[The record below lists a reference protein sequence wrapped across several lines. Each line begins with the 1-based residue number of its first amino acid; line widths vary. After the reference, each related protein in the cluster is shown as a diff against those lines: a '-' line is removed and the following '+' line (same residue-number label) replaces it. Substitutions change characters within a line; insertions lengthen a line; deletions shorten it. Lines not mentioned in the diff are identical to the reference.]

1 MWDSLPILIKWIQ
14 SRTPGDKVVIAGN
27 TSRIAPVKH
36 AQVSPNSAMQFEDP
50 WAFWNPKLRAA
61 ASAPASAPVPLAAVR
76 KLEAPI
82 EDRFSKQS
90 ADFEAFKDQQIQAIK
105 EIKDSSA
112 KEVTQIRKDM
122 TQLKEAITSQGKA
135 FDKQNVINAKEFG
148 AIREEAK
155 EQFKALAATLQESM
169 KTSLSKQ
176 DHAMTS
182 QFQELKTL
190 LQNRENPPKKFD
202 DLLLGSPR
210 SFEVWWYRP
219 CVNSYVLPELE
230 VPAILPSHFFAWF
243 FGLIIGEA
251 SHPGPGSSS
260 DPVCTRLAISNPTAV
275 FKKTDE
281 VVSLDSDV
289 VVFSET
295 SATSVIQ
302 TDVSGHLTRK
312 GFRCFWSKPAPPK
325 KLTSDSRPSFRGEAL
340 GTSIFTK
347 LPSRVAR
354 INYPAFLW
362 DSCRVCASVVR
373 LGHLDVVIFAVYG
386 FATRYQ
392 QGVRMNDM
400 FLASIFDLVQQIDM
414 PFIVAGDFNDPP
426 QQLPSF
432 SLFKQLGAVEAFS
445 FFKSKWGYDLPAT
458 CLGST
463 RNDTAI
469 LHPALIPF
477 VENMRV
483 DKKFQFDSHVPLFI
497 DFSFMKNMQ
506 LPHQWKIPCSW
517 AAMAPPS
524 DIIAQCYRDKPVSSV
539 FDLSSID
546 DENKTEQALLAWSSS
561 VELAVD
567 KALGISNKLNP
578 LIQPH
583 SGLHPKYRGKCNIKS
598 VFKPRASGGVSDD
611 PTSGYTPDAEVFS
624 MKAKQVVRQVRRLKS
639 FRRTY
644 KALSNSGDPQKILQL
659 QRQLQYEW
667 KIILHAKG
675 FGSRWASWILA
686 YDLVP
691 FVPIHLPD
699 IELLDLCIDITE
711 MHCNMI
717 CRQEARNRYQSFR
730 HRIRV
735 DQEDGFMSLSYRIVR
750 GASTPPLYEVPI
762 SKSSAACLVRSSKGK
777 MSLKLANSV
786 SFRMNAVAWFDDFEV
801 FLTHQFSDRVFFTTQ
816 ASNIPVQGCLTQET
830 VAMSTVDIQEEF
842 NHFWSEFWLRD
853 SVSEATEPH
862 VWSSFVEEIEQS
874 GMPQYPNIDVSL
886 QSVSLWMRAIKGLK
900 TGKAHGVDGWR
911 YEELKALPECCIAD
925 LASIMAKGAQ
935 YGLSKSLMAAKATLL
950 AKVPEPL
957 SFHQIRP
964 ITVLGALY
972 RLTGRIIFQQIVQAW
987 KSSFP
992 LLISGGLPGRGVKDL
1007 AYMLKHRIE
1016 IAISNRSQLGGFSLD
1031 LKKAFNLFPRWPIV
1045 FLWRRLGVL
1054 QWVCDFWLNSLMRLQ
1069 RYPHLHGYLGLPV
1082 VPHGYADN
1090 WGWCTFN
1097 QAAHRNAYKGTLR
1110 LTSSLRLLIDF
1121 NKSWH
1126 WGINR
1131 DFRQSCFDLAH
1142 LFPAGDVP
1150 IRVEAHMK
1158 DLGERFNF
1166 EASMQLGNIKDKI
1179 AEAEK
1184 RCKRLRTLPLDTPSK
1199 AAVIQ
1204 ASVWPMS
1211 LYSAD
1216 TSFVGMQH
1224 FQTLRS
1230 AALFAFVGKCNFA
1243 SPWLACF
1250 SLSRFLRDPLLFVI
1264 LNALRSLKRLMTICR
1279 DTALSII
1286 KAAVSFVG
1294 SKPFGPASSLK
1305 RYLEAIG
1312 WTIHSDA
1319 SLVGP
1324 EHFRLNLLT
1333 DSTSKICHTFYMAWP
1348 YFLVQNL
1355 SRKGTGDFVP
1365 HHNITSKVMAL
1376 FSPSDQSI
1384 LVRNLVGG
1392 FQTAATQ
1399 KMWDSDTPIACPLC
1413 GADDT
1418 REHRLLECDK
1428 FVHIREAHK
1437 EALHILQDVRPEWVF
1452 VPLAHSSP
1460 DVVLQRAFLHTIQHE
1475 SDLAHYDAT
1484 QSVVFYTDGG
1494 LVSGHQSAARGELV
1508 AFWKALV
1515 AAEKYDALVSVS
1527 VVTDASYVCFVDFAL
1542 RNNLGDFPNHKTRNG
1557 DVILEIK
1564 KHWNEH
1570 VRVFKTKSHRSL
1582 EDAADWHDL
1591 WTIYGNSAADL
1602 AATVSL
1608 RNVPLEIRSLFN
1620 NIAAFHKAEAVM
1632 LQTVLSYIVELNRAR
1647 DAAMKSADIVGQ
1659 PIKQDEPS
1667 SQFMPARL
1675 MGNEAL
1681 HFLQSFSPVDYVPL
1695 FQLDEVDKS
1704 TYHGILQGANFTAA
1718 VVDWLAHCK
1727 WPRDVPK
1734 DYSRGDDWGISWLE
1748 LLFSFVLFSKR
1759 LPPVK
1764 SGGQSKDA
1772 VFYDYNSQEALCLPT
1787 SARAASRTYYTFQQA
1802 ILAIR
1807 TITSVNIFPDF
1818 ASKKTSTL
1826 RHFFFKGTFAGVP
1839 CRPVLPNPVETC
1851 QAVSDYV
1858 SSLQGSLTFHHPV
1871 KVGFQP
1877 VQFDS
1882 GPLTESSV
1890 PERYQCWQRIV
1901 TARYKRKAK
1910 EHRALARQGVQQK
1923 YLALLQQQ
1931 LSREST
1937 KASRQEATCHCSRG
1951 FPIQAVD
1958 TGQAAGHRA
1967 GDVPET
1973 PRDWKGQGQSTGSV
1987 TDARVNFGD
1996 ATAAFDPA
2004 CFHVYVFVW
2013 HDAMHPTV
2021 PASKTRDSYEP
2032 LLRYYTA
2039 MGLGNLVCS
2048 IALPFHPRRKG

>member
-1 MWDSLPILIKWIQ
+1 
-14 SRTPGDKVVIAGN
+14 
-27 TSRIAPVKH
+27 
-36 AQVSPNSAMQFEDP
+36 
-50 WAFWNPKLRAA
+50 
-61 ASAPASAPVPLAAVR
+61 
-76 KLEAPI
+76 
-82 EDRFSKQS
+82 
-90 ADFEAFKDQQIQAIK
+90 
-105 EIKDSSA
+105 
-112 KEVTQIRKDM
+112 
-122 TQLKEAITSQGKA
+122 
-135 FDKQNVINAKEFG
+135 
-148 AIREEAK
+148 
-155 EQFKALAATLQESM
+155 
-169 KTSLSKQ
+169 
-176 DHAMTS
+176 
-182 QFQELKTL
+182 
-190 LQNRENPPKKFD
+190 
-202 DLLLGSPR
+202 
-210 SFEVWWYRP
+210 
-219 CVNSYVLPELE
+219 
-230 VPAILPSHFFAWF
+230 
-243 FGLIIGEA
+243 
-251 SHPGPGSSS
+251 
-260 DPVCTRLAISNPTAV
+260 
-275 FKKTDE
+275 
-281 VVSLDSDV
+281 
-289 VVFSET
+289 
-295 SATSVIQ
+295 
-302 TDVSGHLTRK
+302 
-312 GFRCFWSKPAPPK
+312 
-325 KLTSDSRPSFRGEAL
+325 
-340 GTSIFTK
+340 
-347 LPSRVAR
+347 
-354 INYPAFLW
+354 
-362 DSCRVCASVVR
+362 
-373 LGHLDVVIFAVYG
+373 
-386 FATRYQ
+386 
-392 QGVRMNDM
+392 MNDM
-400 FLASIFDLVQQIDM
+400 FLASIFDLVQQVDM
-414 PFIVAGDFNDPP
+414 LFIVAGDFNEPP

-445 FFKSKWGYDLPAT
+445 FFKAKWGFDLPTT

-463 RNDTAI
+463 RHDTAI

-477 VENMRV
+477 IVNMRV

-506 LPHQWKIPCSW
+506 LPQQWRIPCSW

-524 DIIAQCYRDKPVSSV
+524 DMIAQCYNDKPVSSV
-539 FDLSSID
+539 FALSSID
-546 DENKTEQALLAWSSS
+546 DEIKTEQALLAWSSS

-578 LIQPH
+578 FIQPH
-583 SGLHPKYRGKCNIKS
+583 PGLHPKYRGKCNIKS
-598 VFKPRASGGVSDD
+598 VFKPRANGGVSDD

-659 QRQLQYEW
+659 QRRLQYEW

-699 IELLDLCIDITE
+699 IELLDICIDITE

-750 GASTPPLYEVPI
+750 GASTPPLYEVPF

-777 MSLKLANSV
+777 MSLKLADCL

-801 FLTHQFSDRVFFTTQ
+801 FLTHQSSDRVFFTTQ
-816 ASNIPVQGCLTQET
+816 ASNIPVQGRLTQET
-830 VAMSTVDIQEEF
+830 VAMSTIDIQEEF

-853 SVSEATEPH
+853 TVSEATEPH
-862 VWSSFVEEIEQS
+862 VWGSFVEEIEQS
-874 GMPQYPNIDVSL
+874 GMPQYPNIDVTL
-886 QSVSLWMRAIKGLK
+886 QSVSLWMHAIKGLK

-911 YEELKALPECCIAD
+911 YKELKALPECCIAD
-925 LASIMAKGAQ
+925 LALIMAKGAQ

-972 RLTGRIIFQQIVQAW
+972 RLTGRIIFQQIVRAW

-1007 AYMLKHRIE
+1007 AYLLKHRIE

-1045 FLWRRLGVL
+1045 FLWRRLGVP

-1069 RYPHLHGYLGLPV
+1069 RYPHLHGYLGLPVDSSTGAPEGDCLSVLAMLALAVAYHWCIANDQV

-1131 DFRQSCFDLAH
+1131 DFRQSCLDLAH

-1166 EASMQLGNIKDKI
+1166 EASMQLGNIRDKI

-1216 TSFVGMQH
+1216 TAFVGMQH

-1250 SLSRFLRDPLLFVI
+1250 SLSEFLRDPLLFVI
-1264 LNALRSLKRLMTICR
+1264 LNALRSLKRLVSICR

-1286 KAAVSFVG
+1286 SAAASFVG

-1305 RYLEAIG
+1305 RYLEVIG
-1312 WTIHSDA
+1312 WTIQSDA

-1333 DSTSKICHTFYMAWP
+1333 DSTSKICHTFVMAWP

-1365 HHNITSKVMAL
+1365 HYNITSKVMAS

-1418 REHRLLECDK
+1418 REHRLLECEK
-1428 FVHIREAHK
+1428 FAHIRDVHQ
-1437 EALHILQDVRPEWVF
+1437 EALRILQDVRPEWVF

-1460 DVVLQRAFLHTIQHE
+1460 DVVLQRAFLHTIQPE
-1475 SDLAHYDAT
+1475 ADLAHYDAT
-1484 QSVVFYTDGG
+1484 QSVVFYTDGGAVNPTDPDARLASWAVISDTSALDVPGIQLMSSVAGVGMQCPQSRVIGSG

-1515 AAEKYDALVSVS
+1515 AADKYDALVSVS
-1527 VVTDASYVCFVDFAL
+1527 IVTDASYVCFVDYAL
-1542 RNNLGDFPNHKTRNG
+1542 RNNLCDFPNHKTKNG
-1557 DVILEIK
+1557 DIILEIK
-1564 KHWNEH
+1564 KYWNQR
-1570 VRVFKTKSHRSL
+1570 VRVFKTKSHRTL
-1582 EDAADWHDL
+1582 EEAADWHDL
-1591 WTIYGNSAADL
+1591 WTIYGNAAADL

-1620 NIAAFHKAEAVM
+1620 NIASFHKAEAVM
-1632 LQTVLSYIVELNRAR
+1632 LQRVLSYMVELNRAR

-1659 PIKQDEPS
+1659 PVKQDEPS

-1675 MGNEAL
+1675 MGSEAL
-1681 HFLQSFSPVDYVPL
+1681 RFLQSFSPPDYVPL
-1695 FQLDEVDKS
+1695 FQLEEVDKS

-1718 VVDWLAHCK
+1718 VVEWLAHCK
-1727 WPRDVPK
+1727 WPQDVPK
-1734 DYSRGDDWGISWLE
+1734 DYSRSDDWGISWLE

-1759 LPPVK
+1759 PPPVK
-1764 SGGQSKDA
+1764 SGGQTKDA
-1772 VFYDYNSQEALCLPT
+1772 VFYDYNSQEALCLPV

-1858 SSLQGSLTFHHPV
+1858 SSLQGSLTFHLPWSLDRIHGPRKIPDFDV
-1871 KVGFQP
+1871 FRAEEAAWQAGQP
-1877 VQFDS
+1877 VH
-1882 GPLTESSV
+1882 
-1890 PERYQCWQRIV
+1890 C
-1901 TARYKRKAK
+1901 
-1910 EHRALARQGVQQK
+1910 
-1923 YLALLQQQ
+1923 ALLQWAS
-1931 LSREST
+1931 LSEGRPESPQSWVVRVEGNDPDLDPDEDRT
-1937 KASRQEATCHCSRG
+1937 LWFYPAPSFEVNGYLDPSLCPGSVLQFAANGGPQEVANIRQNDRSFGHRNGSYGGMEYEATMSIPAGTQLVHNYGSEWWKDRPELQRSNGPSLEKPCLWTAHWVKKCRKKVREAEVVRPPSRS
-1951 FPIQAVD
+1951 ISKARAD
-1958 TGQAAGHRA
+1958 EALAAA
-1967 GDVPET
+1967 
-1973 PRDWKGQGQSTGSV
+1973 
-1987 TDARVNFGD
+1987 
-1996 ATAAFDPA
+1996 ATAALQAKETAEMKASAEKALLVAQELQKEVTNMFQALQSSRSPRDAWSLPQA
-2004 CFHVYVFVW
+2004 GHLWRVVCPTCLPPHWRKRKPTQSGWIRKARVFWNFRCTRCRSRSAFIPPPGVAFAPEPVIAIVSGESGRPQQFAECLCTRGEMLEIGPQRL
-2013 HDAMHPTV
+2013 DEAERRLESPRKGRPKGM
-2021 PASKTRDSYEP
+2021 ASKLKRLTLTSPR
-2032 LLRYYTA
+2032 LH
-2039 MGLGNLVCS
+2039 
-2048 IALPFHPRRKG
+2048 LP